1 MDEAAHA
8 RARAAWLARQAEEEA
23 TFVGVLVDLAERERP
38 VTIETASGRRHQ
50 GDLRLVGEDF
60 CCVRTPRGVHV
71 FVHYDA
77 VASVRPAP
85 HEAGPAGDRPLAP
98 IADLHG
104 AMAALARTGA
114 RVAVVSSAAGAPL
127 TGEVRSVGRDVVVLR
142 LDDGRVA
149 YVRLGSVAEV
159 SVFESG

>member
-38 VTIETASGRRHQ
+38 VTIEMAGGRRHQ
-50 GDLRLVGEDF
+50 GGLRLVGGDF
-60 CCVRTPRGVHV
+60 CCIRTPRGVHV
-71 FVHYDA
+71 LVRYDA

-85 HEAGPAGDRPLAP
+85 HDEGPVGDRLLAP

-104 AMAALARTGA
+104 ALTALARTGA
-114 RVAVVSSAAGAPL
+114 RVAVLPTAAAAPL
-127 TGEVRSVGRDVVVLR
+127 SGEVRSVGRDVVVLR

-149 YVRLGSVAEV
+149 YVRLGSVGEV